1 MPRFHMY
8 SPSYCGQTQG
18 SSTLKYILLL
28 LRHQDKHND
37 VEENSRAAAESK
49 YYPENA
55 HNSWVYV
62 EIVRH
67 ASTHAG
73 NHRIGGTFESLTH
86 DNQIDFV
93 DKIKGEHRPTKKIE
107 DKQAAPSAKIAQISI
122 HTPVAL

>member
-18 SSTLKYILLL
+18 SSALKDILLL

-55 HNSWVYV
+55 HNSGVYV

-67 ASTHAG
+67 ASAHAG
-73 NHRIGGTFESLTH
+73 NHRIGGTFESLAH

-93 DKIKGEHRPTKKIE
+93 DKVKENSAPQKKIK

-122 HTPVAL
+122 RTPVAL